1 MKKSFVATD
10 TITKKERHNLVM
22 SPQVW
27 HILSE
32 LRKIKSES
40 ISTILEDMV
49 LNYLKNNNFDTV
61 YFKIM
66 SSPYCDSNE
75 SLKISK
81 ALDSLTSDDLEI
93 VEEHSLITL

>member
-1 MKKSFVATD
+1 MRKSFVATD

-22 SPQVW
+22 SPKVW

-49 LNYLKNNNFDTV
+49 FSYLKTNNFDTV

-75 SLKISK
+75 SSKIAE

-93 VEEHSLITL
+93 VEEHSLINL